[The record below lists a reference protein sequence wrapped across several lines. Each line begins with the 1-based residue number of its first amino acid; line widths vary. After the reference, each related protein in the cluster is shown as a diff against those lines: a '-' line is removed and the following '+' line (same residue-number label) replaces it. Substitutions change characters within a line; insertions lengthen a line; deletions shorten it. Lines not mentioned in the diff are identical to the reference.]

1 MKKNIKRGHNKAAA
15 LLSLVSCASLML
27 ASCAPDIDGTTANY
41 EEKKQEQNAD
51 HGFNALWW
59 TSLGYGYSSN
69 IRLGTTSLDSA
80 QKNSDVSL
88 SVYTMTKLDKESL
101 DSAVT
106 FYSLK
111 TNTDNELFYPMHDA
125 VLEKSLVTVSER
137 SSDPEND
144 PIGSEG
150 VATSISYEINAESV
164 TTDKIAVVVD
174 ATKLRDVSGN
184 LPLNLNNNKVF
195 GEAADSFVSYISV
208 YEKNDGTATD
218 SLGSYYQEEFNHVY
232 TPVQVLRSLSI
243 TQNSSDGSC
252 YDILIPATGV
262 PNESGSVVYDETLS
276 DTLKRCAKIRVAL
289 PESAVAEDQSLE
301 WIYDSSTHVYKAT
314 TGSLPY
320 GTKIPGLVF
329 EIPEI
334 SVPQNLEKVYGHPAV
349 ALTEIL
355 SVGSKYLQEPYSS
368 TTLNFIKDEPEF
380 IVSDY
385 SDPADSA
392 WTSGTFYEY
401 DIQLAQDSLLSVSYS
416 TKAAEER
423 TYGGGLHSVGNYYT
437 FEVSTM
443 LGATLS
449 TYEDFIL
456 TDSYNRK
463 IESVKSFVKN
473 ADGSLRT
480 VYIAT
485 KMPCSSQP
493 KLWVGSGTT
502 LSQNAAHP
510 RQLKFGTFKNVSKGD
525 VSGYVNLY

>member
-41 EEKKQEQNAD
+41 EEKKQE
-51 HGFNALWW
+51 H
-59 TSLGYGYSSN
+59 SGYGYSSN

-88 SVYTMTKLDKESL
+88 SVYTKTKLDKESL
-101 DSAVT
+101 NSAIT

-137 SSDPEND
+137 AKDPDLD
-144 PIGSEG
+144 PIGLEG

-218 SLGSYYQEEFNHVY
+218 SLGSYYQEEFNQVY
-232 TPVQVLRSLSI
+232 TPVQVLGSLSI

-289 PESAVAEDQSLE
+289 PESTVAEDQSLE

-355 SVGSKYLQEPYSS
+355 SVGSKYLQEHYSS
-368 TTLNFIKDEPEF
+368 MNFIKDEPEF

-401 DIQLAQDSLLSVSYS
+401 NIQFAQDSLLSVLTR
-416 TKAAEER
+416 TKAVER
-423 TYGGGLHSVGNYYT
+423 NYNVVGNYYT
-437 FEVSTM
+437 FEVTPEA
-443 LGATLS
+443 GVTLS

-456 TDSYNRK
+456 TDSANRK

-493 KLWVGSGTT
+493 KLWVGNGTT
-502 LSQNAAHP
+502 LSQNVAHP

-525 VSGYVNLY
+525 VSGYVNLYSN

>member
-41 EEKKQEQNAD
+41 EEKKQELNAD
-51 HGFNALWW
+51 LGLKALDY
-59 TSLGYGYSSN
+59 SSEDGYSSA
-69 IRLGTTSLDSA
+69 IVLGTTSLDSA

-88 SVYTMTKLDKESL
+88 SVYTKTKLDKESL
-101 DSAVT
+101 NSAIT

-111 TNTDNELFYPMHDA
+111 TNTDNELFYPIHDA

-137 SSDPEND
+137 PTDSYD
-144 PIGSEG
+144 PIISDG

-208 YEKNDGTATD
+208 FEKNDGTATD
-218 SLGSYYQEEFNHVY
+218 SLGYNYPETFNYVY
-232 TPVQVLRSLSI
+232 TPVQVLGFLSI

-252 YDILIPATGV
+252 YDIWIPATGV

-289 PESAVAEDQSLE
+289 PESTVAEDQSLD
-301 WIYDSSTHVYKAT
+301 WTYGSSSYGSKAT
-314 TGSLPY
+314 TGCLPY
-320 GTKIPGLVF
+320 GTKILGLVF

-401 DIQLAQDSLLSVSYS
+401 DIQLAQISLLSVSYS

-423 TYGGGLHSVGNYYT
+423 TYGGGLHSVGDYYT
-437 FEVSTM
+437 FEVSTR

-525 VSGYVNLY
+525 VSGYVNLR